1 MKKEMKG
8 QEFPVGCNEEKVRRI
23 IAHYEEQTE
32 EEAVAEDKA
41 AAPRMERGMRTAV
54 YPGSFDPITN
64 GHIDLVE
71 RALCIFDRLIVAVA
85 IHRDKSTLFSIE
97 ERVEMVKEAT
107 EKYDRLT
114 VDNISGLTVDYV
126 RDQGASVIVR
136 GLRAISDFELEL
148 QMALMNRKLNREIET
163 VFLMPSIQ
171 YSYIRSSIIK
181 EVASVGGCLD
191 GLVPETTIRRLKE
204 KFS

>member
-1 MKKEMKG
+1 
-8 QEFPVGCNEEKVRRI
+8 
-23 IAHYEEQTE
+23 
-32 EEAVAEDKA
+32 
-41 AAPRMERGMRTAV
+41 MRTAV

-64 GHIDLVE
+64 GHIDLIE

-85 IHRDKSTLFSIE
+85 IHRDKSTLFTIE
-97 ERVEMVKEAT
+97 ERIEMVKEAT

-126 RDQGASVIVR
+126 REQGASVIVR
-136 GLRAISDFELEL
+136 GLRAISDFEFEL
-148 QMALMNRKLNREIET
+148 QMALMNRKLSSEIET

-171 YSYIRSSIIK
+171 YSYIRSSLIK

-191 GLVPETTIRRLKE
+191 GLVPETAIQKLRE